1 MSGAPTSV
9 AQIIIWKWGKR
20 VFLFF
25 LFSKR
30 QLHAGKLQ
38 RNKNSYKFVLPF
50 TEKHSGLNQNR
61 RIGGRPWCTAEKKD
75 KVHTESVMCVLRN
88 THITG
93 PKWYL
98 QNTGLSANLLG
109 RVAAEK
115 KKATERK
122 RLRWLKV
129 HRYWRTGGY
138 RFDVWVTNN
147 NFCEKY
153 SQLKVLQECLTP
165 SIKHDW
171 EMSWFRRL

>member
-9 AQIIIWKWGKR
+9 AQIIIWKWGKK

-61 RIGGRPWCTAEKKD
+61 RIGRRPWCTAEKKD
-75 KVHTESVMCVLRN
+75 KVHTEFVTCVFWE
-88 THITG
+88 THTSQVLNGQPSRQSCNGI
-93 PKWYL
+93 
-98 QNTGLSANLLG
+98 
-109 RVAAEK
+109 

-129 HRYWRTGGY
+129 HRYWRTDGY

-171 EMSWFRRL
+171 EMSLGGFGSGKERKI